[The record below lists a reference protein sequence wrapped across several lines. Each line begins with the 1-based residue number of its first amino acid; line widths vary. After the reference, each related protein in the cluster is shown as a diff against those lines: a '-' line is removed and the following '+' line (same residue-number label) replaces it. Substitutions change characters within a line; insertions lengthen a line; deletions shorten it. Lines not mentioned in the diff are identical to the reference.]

1 MCTIFD
7 FTLEYQSQR
16 RIVNVPLRFIQYCLP
31 SLVQLR
37 FQCIGFMTT
46 LKGIPSTYNK
56 DLQEDKEALFH
67 TYDML
72 YQMFHI
78 AEKALATLKVNR
90 NNCKNSLTSDMLATD
105 MAYYL
110 VRKGV
115 SFSHLLFRCYSV
127 KLMYSDIIHQNIC
140 LFNPDTI

>member
-1 MCTIFD
+1 
-7 FTLEYQSQR
+7 
-16 RIVNVPLRFIQYCLP
+16 
-31 SLVQLR
+31 
-37 FQCIGFMTT
+37 MTT

-56 DLQEDKEALFH
+56 DLQEDKETLFH

-78 AEKALATLKVNR
+78 AEKALATLKVNEDS
-90 NNCKNSLTSDMLATD
+90 CKKALTSDMLATD

-115 SFSHLLFRCYSV
+115 SISNTYLYIL
-127 KLMYSDIIHQNIC
+127 
-140 LFNPDTI
+140 